1 MGAPHRGGAVSRGG
15 GGSRGGADQA
25 SGRAGGAASS
35 SRATGKGTGAGRGAG
50 ARGNASGTRGTA
62 DGARSDAA
70 RDATGR
76 EGTARGDS
84 DHASTRRAATGS
96 GTVPADT
103 TPVDGI
109 SGDRR
114 PDEDALTAG
123 TAGGRSQRRRMPPVR
138 LAPRD
143 ELAAA
148 ARVAP
153 LLRAAADLSRWASQ
167 QPSRVTGDVLTPD
180 KMMAA
185 ATVLELTPV
194 EVDAAWQVV
203 VATGLLDGAGAD
215 AADRADKRDASEV
228 LGAWDAALAAILDA
242 EELDGLATALYTVGA
257 PVRIDALFEAYTAAA
272 GSPVTAPAEPGHKA
286 RSGAAHQPDEAA
298 ALSRALETLADLGVV
313 ELGTE
318 EAAGGLTVALSPL
331 GVWGVHRR
339 LRGQGWHVPVLG
351 GVGRDGAV
359 GLLMTLANCD
369 AEDGEAEIGA
379 WLAGRSAAQAARELI
394 KAAAGGSPG
403 LRGAAFAVL
412 DRIGTAATGEIRAA
426 LDDPLLRAH
435 AAVWL
440 HEHDEEAEL
449 RPEDRTWLL
458 VDLGAGLLEE
468 ADQQDV
474 VAELL
479 PEVPA
484 PAQAEIVAGL
494 WRVEHP
500 GVIDLLTALSEHHPD
515 PGVARAAR
523 KAAFKARSPGA
534 GTGRLGS

>member
-1 MGAPHRGGAVSRGG
+1 
-15 GGSRGGADQA
+15 
-25 SGRAGGAASS
+25 
-35 SRATGKGTGAGRGAG
+35 
-50 ARGNASGTRGTA
+50 
-62 DGARSDAA
+62 
-70 RDATGR
+70 
-76 EGTARGDS
+76 
-84 DHASTRRAATGS
+84 
-96 GTVPADT
+96 
-103 TPVDGI
+103 
-109 SGDRR
+109 
-114 PDEDALTAG
+114 
-123 TAGGRSQRRRMPPVR
+123 MPPVR
-138 LAPRD
+138 LAPRE

-153 LLRAAADLSRWASQ
+153 LLRAAADLGRWADREHG
-167 QPSRVTGDVLTPD
+167 RVVGGALTPAGAI
-180 KMMAA
+180 AA
-185 ATVLELTPV
+185 ATDLELTPA

-203 VATGLLDGAGAD
+203 VANGLLDGEGQQARPD
-215 AADRADKRDASEV
+215 QQDASEI
-228 LGAWDAALAAILDA
+228 LGEWDTALAAILDA

-272 GSPVTAPAEPGHKA
+272 GSPLPAPAGQERPA
-286 RSGAAHQPDEAA
+286 RSAGAGQPDEAA
-298 ALSRALETLADLGVV
+298 ALSGALETLADLGVV
-313 ELGTE
+313 ELGTD
-318 EAAGGLTVALSPL
+318 EAAGGLTVELSPL

-351 GVGRDGAV
+351 GAGRGGAV
-359 GLLMTLANCD
+359 GLLMTLASCD

-379 WLAGRSAAQAARELI
+379 WLAGRSPAQAARELI

-412 DRIGTAATGEIRAA
+412 DRIGSAATAEVRAA
-426 LDDPLLRAH
+426 LADPLLRAH

-468 ADQQDV
+468 ADPLDV

-479 PEVPA
+479 PEVPSS
-484 PAQAEIVAGL
+484 AQAEIVAGL
-494 WRVEHP
+494 WRVDHP
-500 GVIDLLTALSEHHPD
+500 GVVDLLTALSEHHPD

-534 GTGRLGS
+534 VSSR